1 MGQFPA
7 VFSARRYRAWTYGQ
21 TGRRKDDPKQIYN
34 FGKKLLYFNKYTY
47 ICDMREN
54 ENSTIGD
61 LMIWVT
67 VLGAGTFALEGL
79 CVHFIGKD
87 WLKIVFFLL
96 GAIVLIRES
105 VVEWRK
111 PGKSARSAK
120 SGQVDDR
127 LGQAD
132 SQSGRAVGKL
142 TWAEATKVCSMA
154 LTVFPIVFMPG
165 SNTSPLGKALLL
177 IAFFP
182 LMVYGLYR
190 SRRKEEAEARKEEEQ
205 LRAPMVLRDQ
215 VARSGRKVFIVC
227 SHARE
232 VDLHFEVDD
241 RMFLYSLPDGRFLV
255 LFRKDV
261 PLESFLG
268 TLADFRTEVDA
279 DEDAIGCYGLPHDGP
294 RPDLPLVF
302 VCNKDMESRPFEFD
316 PSTVPISAAVPV

>member
-1 MGQFPA
+1 
-7 VFSARRYRAWTYGQ
+7 
-21 TGRRKDDPKQIYN
+21 
-34 FGKKLLYFNKYTY
+34 
-47 ICDMREN
+47 MREN

-96 GAIVLIRES
+96 GVFVLIRES

-111 PGKSARSAK
+111 PGKSPRAGK
-120 SGQVDDR
+120 SGQVDS
-127 LGQAD
+127 LSGQAEGRSCHADGWSGQADDGSGRAKGKSGHAD
-132 SQSGRAVGKL
+132 SQSGRTVGKL

-165 SNTSPLGKALLL
+165 STTSPLVKALLL

-182 LMVYGLYR
+182 VMTHALYR
-190 SRRKEEAEARKEEEQ
+190 TRRKEEAEARKEEEQ

-261 PLESFLG
+261 PLDAFLG

-316 PSTVPISAAVPV
+316 SSTVPISAAVPV

>member
-1 MGQFPA
+1 M
-7 VFSARRYRAWTYGQ
+7 
-21 TGRRKDDPKQIYN
+21 N
-34 FGKKLLYFNKYTY
+34 FNKYTY

-96 GAIVLIRES
+96 GVLVLIRES

-111 PGKSARSAK
+111 PGKSPRAGK
-120 SGQVDDR
+120 SGQVDS
-127 LGQAD
+127 LSGQAEGRSCHADGWSGQADDGSGRAKGKSGQTD
-132 SQSGRAVGKL
+132 SQSGRTVGKL

-154 LTVFPIVFMPG
+154 LTVFPIVFLPG
-165 SNTSPLGKALLL
+165 STTSPLVKAVLL

-182 LMVYGLYR
+182 LMVYALYR

>member
-1 MGQFPA
+1 
-7 VFSARRYRAWTYGQ
+7 
-21 TGRRKDDPKQIYN
+21 
-34 FGKKLLYFNKYTY
+34 
-47 ICDMREN
+47 MREN

-79 CVHFIGKD
+79 CVHFIGRD

-111 PGKSARSAK
+111 PGKSPRAGK
-120 SGQVDDR
+120 SGQVDS
-127 LGQAD
+127 LSGQAEGRSCHADGWSGQADDGSGRAKGKSGQTD
-132 SQSGRAVGKL
+132 SQSGRTVGKL

-154 LTVFPIVFMPG
+154 LTVFPVVFLPG
-165 SNTSPLGKALLL
+165 STTSPLVKAVLL

-182 LMVYGLYR
+182 LMVYALYR
-190 SRRKEEAEARKEEEQ
+190 SRRKEEEEARKEEEQ

-316 PSTVPISAAVPV
+316 PSSVPISAAVPV

>member
-1 MGQFPA
+1 
-7 VFSARRYRAWTYGQ
+7 
-21 TGRRKDDPKQIYN
+21 
-34 FGKKLLYFNKYTY
+34 
-47 ICDMREN
+47 MREN

-79 CVHFIGKD
+79 CVHFIGRD

-111 PGKSARSAK
+111 PGKSPRAGK
-120 SGQVDDR
+120 SGQVDS
-127 LGQAD
+127 LSGQAEGRSCHADGWSGQADDGSGRAKGKSGQTD
-132 SQSGRAVGKL
+132 SQSGRTVGKL

-154 LTVFPIVFMPG
+154 LTVFPIVFLPG
-165 SNTSPLGKALLL
+165 STTSPLVKAVLL

-182 LMVYGLYR
+182 LMVYALYR
-190 SRRKEEAEARKEEEQ
+190 SRRKEEAEARKEEEEQ
-205 LRAPMVLRDQ
+205 RAPMVLRDQ

>member
-1 MGQFPA
+1 M
-7 VFSARRYRAWTYGQ
+7 
-21 TGRRKDDPKQIYN
+21 
-34 FGKKLLYFNKYTY
+34 YFNKYSY

-96 GAIVLIRES
+96 GVFVLIRES

-111 PGKSARSAK
+111 PGKSPRAGK

-127 LGQAD
+127 SGQSEGRSGKVDDKLGQVESRSGKVDSLSGHAD
-132 SQSGRAVGKL
+132 SQSGRTVGKL

-165 SNTSPLGKALLL
+165 STTSPLGKALLL

-182 LMVYGLYR
+182 VMTHALYR

-261 PLESFLG
+261 PLDAFLG

>member
-1 MGQFPA
+1 
-7 VFSARRYRAWTYGQ
+7 
-21 TGRRKDDPKQIYN
+21 
-34 FGKKLLYFNKYTY
+34 
-47 ICDMREN
+47 MREN

-79 CVHFIGKD
+79 CVHFIGRD

-111 PGKSARSAK
+111 PGKSPRAGK
-120 SGQVDDR
+120 SGQVDS
-127 LGQAD
+127 LSGQAEGRSCHADGWSGQADDGSGRAKGKSGQTD
-132 SQSGRAVGKL
+132 SQSGRTVGKL

-154 LTVFPIVFMPG
+154 LTVFPIVFLPG
-165 SNTSPLGKALLL
+165 STTSPLVKALLL

-182 LMVYGLYR
+182 VMTHALYR
-190 SRRKEEAEARKEEEQ
+190 SRRKEEAKARKEEEQ
-205 LRAPMVLRDQ
+205 QRAPMVLRDQ

>member
-1 MGQFPA
+1 
-7 VFSARRYRAWTYGQ
+7 
-21 TGRRKDDPKQIYN
+21 
-34 FGKKLLYFNKYTY
+34 
-47 ICDMREN
+47 
-54 ENSTIGD
+54 
-61 LMIWVT
+61 
-67 VLGAGTFALEGL
+67 
-79 CVHFIGKD
+79 VHFIGKD

-96 GAIVLIRES
+96 GVLVLIRES

-111 PGKSARSAK
+111 PGKSAGAAK

-127 LGQAD
+127 SGKVDNKSAQVESRSGKVDSLSGQTD

-154 LTVFPIVFMPG
+154 LTVFPIVFLPG

-190 SRRKEEAEARKEEEQ
+190 SRRKEEAEARKEEER
-205 LRAPMVLRDQ
+205 LRAPLVLRDQ

-227 SHARE
+227 AHARE

-241 RMFLYSLPDGRFLV
+241 RMFLYSLPGGRFLV

-261 PLESFLG
+261 PLDAFLG

>member
-1 MGQFPA
+1 
-7 VFSARRYRAWTYGQ
+7 
-21 TGRRKDDPKQIYN
+21 
-34 FGKKLLYFNKYTY
+34 
-47 ICDMREN
+47 MREN

-120 SGQVDDR
+120 SAQVESRSGKVDS
-127 LGQAD
+127 LSGQAD

-165 SNTSPLGKALLL
+165 SSTSPLVKALLL

-182 LMVYGLYR
+182 VMTHALYR
-190 SRRKEEAEARKEEEQ
+190 SRRKEEAEARKEEERQ
-205 LRAPMVLRDQ
+205 RAPLVLRDQ

-227 SHARE
+227 AHARE

-261 PLESFLG
+261 PLDAFLG

>member
-1 MGQFPA
+1 
-7 VFSARRYRAWTYGQ
+7 
-21 TGRRKDDPKQIYN
+21 
-34 FGKKLLYFNKYTY
+34 
-47 ICDMREN
+47 MREN
-54 ENSTIGD
+54 ENSTIWD

-96 GAIVLIRES
+96 GVLVWIRES

-111 PGKSARSAK
+111 PGKSARTAK
-120 SGQVDDR
+120 SGQVESWSGKVDGL
-127 LGQAD
+127 LGQTD

-142 TWAEATKVCSMA
+142 TWTEATKVCSMA
-154 LTVFPIVFMPG
+154 LTVFPIVFLPG
-165 SNTSPLGKALLL
+165 SNTSPQVKALLL

-182 LMVYGLYR
+182 LMVFALYR
-190 SRRKEEAEARKEEEQ
+190 SRRKEEKEARKEEER
-205 LRAPMVLRDQ
+205 LRAPLVLRDQ

-261 PLESFLG
+261 PLDAFLG

-294 RPDLPLVF
+294 RPDLPLAF
-302 VCNKDMESRPFEFD
+302 VCNRDMESRPFDFN

>member
-1 MGQFPA
+1 
-7 VFSARRYRAWTYGQ
+7 
-21 TGRRKDDPKQIYN
+21 
-34 FGKKLLYFNKYTY
+34 
-47 ICDMREN
+47 MREN

-79 CVHFIGKD
+79 CVHFIGRD

-111 PGKSARSAK
+111 PGKSPRAGK
-120 SGQVDDR
+120 SGQVDS
-127 LGQAD
+127 LSGQAEGRSCHADGWSGQADDGSGRAKGKSGQTD
-132 SQSGRAVGKL
+132 SQSGRTVGKL

-154 LTVFPIVFMPG
+154 LTVFPIVFLPG
-165 SNTSPLGKALLL
+165 STTSPLVKAVLL

-182 LMVYGLYR
+182 LMVYALYR

-205 LRAPMVLRDQ
+205 QRAPMVLRDQ

-241 RMFLYSLPDGRFLV
+241 RMFLYSLPGGRFLV
-255 LFRKDV
+255 LFRKAV
-261 PLESFLG
+261 PLESFRG

>member
-1 MGQFPA
+1 
-7 VFSARRYRAWTYGQ
+7 
-21 TGRRKDDPKQIYN
+21 
-34 FGKKLLYFNKYTY
+34 
-47 ICDMREN
+47 
-54 ENSTIGD
+54 
-61 LMIWVT
+61 MIWVT

-79 CVHFIGKD
+79 CVHFIGRD
-87 WLKIVFFLL
+87 WLKIVFFLIGVL
-96 GAIVLIRES
+96 VLIRES

-111 PGKSARSAK
+111 PGKSARTAK
-120 SGQVDDR
+120 SGQVDDKSGQVESWSGKVDG
-127 LGQAD
+127 LFGQAD
-132 SQSGRAVGKL
+132 SQAGRAVGKL

-154 LTVFPIVFMPG
+154 LTVFPIVFLPG
-165 SNTSPLGKALLL
+165 STDGPLVKVLLL

-182 LMVYGLYR
+182 VMAYALYR
-190 SRRKEEAEARKEEEQ
+190 TRRKEEAEARKEEER

-227 SHARE
+227 AHARE

-261 PLESFLG
+261 PLDAFLG

-279 DEDAIGCYGLPHDGP
+279 DEDAVGCYGLPHDGP

-302 VCNKDMESRPFEFD
+302 VCNKDMESRPFEFN
-316 PSTVPISAAVPV
+316 PSSVPISAAVPV

>member
-1 MGQFPA
+1 
-7 VFSARRYRAWTYGQ
+7 
-21 TGRRKDDPKQIYN
+21 
-34 FGKKLLYFNKYTY
+34 
-47 ICDMREN
+47 MREN

-96 GAIVLIRES
+96 GVFVLIRES

-111 PGKSARSAK
+111 PGKSPRAGK
-120 SGQVDDR
+120 SGQVDS
-127 LGQAD
+127 LSGQAEGRSCHADGWSGQADDGSGRAKGKSGQTD
-132 SQSGRAVGKL
+132 SQSGRTVGKL

-154 LTVFPIVFMPG
+154 LTVFPIVFLPG
-165 SNTSPLGKALLL
+165 STTSPLVKAVLL

-182 LMVYGLYR
+182 LMVYALYR

-205 LRAPMVLRDQ
+205 QRAPMVLRDQ

>member
-1 MGQFPA
+1 
-7 VFSARRYRAWTYGQ
+7 
-21 TGRRKDDPKQIYN
+21 
-34 FGKKLLYFNKYTY
+34 
-47 ICDMREN
+47 MREN

-79 CVHFIGKD
+79 CVHFIGRD

-111 PGKSARSAK
+111 PGKSPRAGK
-120 SGQVDDR
+120 SGQVDS
-127 LGQAD
+127 LSGQAEGRSCHADGWSGQADDGSGRAKGKSGQTD
-132 SQSGRAVGKL
+132 SQSGRTVGKL

-154 LTVFPIVFMPG
+154 LTVFPIVFLPG
-165 SNTSPLGKALLL
+165 STTSPLVKAVLL

-182 LMVYGLYR
+182 LMVYALYR

-205 LRAPMVLRDQ
+205 QRAPMVLRDQ

-261 PLESFLG
+261 PLDAFLG

-302 VCNKDMESRPFEFD
+302 VCNKEMKSRPCEFD
-316 PSTVPISAAVPV
+316 PPTVPISAAVPV

>member
-1 MGQFPA
+1 M
-7 VFSARRYRAWTYGQ
+7 
-21 TGRRKDDPKQIYN
+21 
-34 FGKKLLYFNKYTY
+34 
-47 ICDMREN
+47 
-54 ENSTIGD
+54 
-61 LMIWVT
+61 
-67 VLGAGTFALEGL
+67 EGL
-79 CVHFIGKD
+79 CVHFIGRD

-111 PGKSARSAK
+111 PGKSPRAGK
-120 SGQVDDR
+120 SGQVDS
-127 LGQAD
+127 LSGQAEGRSCHADGWSGQADDGSGRAKGKSGQTD
-132 SQSGRAVGKL
+132 SQSGRTVGKL

-154 LTVFPIVFMPG
+154 LTVFPIVFLPG
-165 SNTSPLGKALLL
+165 STTSPLVKAVLL

-182 LMVYGLYR
+182 LMVYALYR

-205 LRAPMVLRDQ
+205 QRAPMVLRDQ

>member
-1 MGQFPA
+1 
-7 VFSARRYRAWTYGQ
+7 
-21 TGRRKDDPKQIYN
+21 
-34 FGKKLLYFNKYTY
+34 
-47 ICDMREN
+47 MREN

-96 GAIVLIRES
+96 GVFVLIRES

-111 PGKSARSAK
+111 PGKSPRAGK
-120 SGQVDDR
+120 SGQVDS
-127 LGQAD
+127 LSGQAEGRSCHADGWSGQADDGSGRAKGKSGQTD
-132 SQSGRAVGKL
+132 SQSGRTVGKL

-165 SNTSPLGKALLL
+165 STTSPLVKAVLL

-182 LMVYGLYR
+182 LMVYALYR

-205 LRAPMVLRDQ
+205 QRAPMVLRDQ

>member
-1 MGQFPA
+1 
-7 VFSARRYRAWTYGQ
+7 
-21 TGRRKDDPKQIYN
+21 
-34 FGKKLLYFNKYTY
+34 
-47 ICDMREN
+47 MREN
-54 ENSTIGD
+54 ENSTIWD

-96 GAIVLIRES
+96 GVFVLIRES

-111 PGKSARSAK
+111 PGKSPRAGK
-120 SGQVDDR
+120 SGQVDS
-127 LGQAD
+127 LSGQAEGRSCHADGWSGQADDGSGRAKGKSGQTD
-132 SQSGRAVGKL
+132 SQSGRTVGKL

-165 SNTSPLGKALLL
+165 STTSPLVKALLL

-182 LMVYGLYR
+182 VMTHALYR

-261 PLESFLG
+261 PLDAFLG

>member
-1 MGQFPA
+1 
-7 VFSARRYRAWTYGQ
+7 
-21 TGRRKDDPKQIYN
+21 
-34 FGKKLLYFNKYTY
+34 
-47 ICDMREN
+47 MREN

-79 CVHFIGKD
+79 CVHFIGRD

-111 PGKSARSAK
+111 PGKSPRAGK
-120 SGQVDDR
+120 SGQVDS
-127 LGQAD
+127 LSGQAEGRSCHADGWSGQADDGSGRAKGKSGQTD
-132 SQSGRAVGKL
+132 SQSGRTVGKL

-154 LTVFPIVFMPG
+154 LTVFPIVFLPG
-165 SNTSPLGKALLL
+165 STTSPLVKAVLL

-182 LMVYGLYR
+182 LMVYALYR

-205 LRAPMVLRDQ
+205 QRAPMVLRDQ

-261 PLESFLG
+261 PLDAFLG

>member
-1 MGQFPA
+1 
-7 VFSARRYRAWTYGQ
+7 
-21 TGRRKDDPKQIYN
+21 
-34 FGKKLLYFNKYTY
+34 
-47 ICDMREN
+47 MREN

-96 GAIVLIRES
+96 GVLVLIRES

-111 PGKSARSAK
+111 PGKSAGAAK
-120 SGQVDDR
+120 SAQVDNKSAQVESRSGKVDS
-127 LGQAD
+127 LSGQAD

-154 LTVFPIVFMPG
+154 LTVFPIVFLPG

-190 SRRKEEAEARKEEEQ
+190 SRRKEEAEARKEEER
-205 LRAPMVLRDQ
+205 LRAPLVLRDQ
-215 VARSGRKVFIVC
+215 VARSARKVFIVC
-227 SHARE
+227 AHARE

-261 PLESFLG
+261 PLDAFLG

>member
-1 MGQFPA
+1 MEENRN
-7 VFSARRYRAWTYGQ
+7 S
-21 TGRRKDDPKQIYN
+21 IYWD
-34 FGKKLLYFNKYTY
+34 LL
-47 ICDMREN
+47 
-54 ENSTIGD
+54 
-61 LMIWVT
+61 IWVT

-79 CVHFIGKD
+79 FIHIIDRVWVKLVFIQIGLVVLLRESIVEKRKPERVAKVGA
-87 WLKIVFFLL
+87 LTLTEAAKIVSFAMTLFPLVFL
-96 GAIVLIRES
+96 
-105 VVEWRK
+105 
-111 PGKSARSAK
+111 PG
-120 SGQVDDR
+120 
-127 LGQAD
+127 D
-132 SQSGRAVGKL
+132 SISQPGR
-142 TWAEATKVCSMA
+142 
-154 LTVFPIVFMPG
+154 I
-165 SNTSPLGKALLL
+165 LLL
-177 IAFFP
+177 LAFFP
-182 LMVYGLYR
+182 LGAWGLYR
-190 SRRKEEAEARKEEEQ
+190 TRRKEEEKARKEEEQ
-205 LRAPMVLRDQ
+205 QRAPMVLRDQ

>member
-1 MGQFPA
+1 
-7 VFSARRYRAWTYGQ
+7 
-21 TGRRKDDPKQIYN
+21 
-34 FGKKLLYFNKYTY
+34 
-47 ICDMREN
+47 MREN
-54 ENSTIGD
+54 ENSTIWD

-96 GAIVLIRES
+96 GVFVLIRES

-111 PGKSARSAK
+111 PGKSPRAGK

-127 LGQAD
+127 SGQSEGRSGQVDDRSGQTD
-132 SQSGRAVGKL
+132 SQSGRTVGKL

-165 SNTSPLGKALLL
+165 STTSPLVKALLL

-182 LMVYGLYR
+182 VMTHALYR
-190 SRRKEEAEARKEEEQ
+190 SRRKEEEKARKEEEQ
-205 LRAPMVLRDQ
+205 QRAPMVLRDQ

-255 LFRKDV
+255 LFRKDI
-261 PLESFLG
+261 PLDAFLG

-316 PSTVPISAAVPV
+316 SSTVPISAAVPV

>member
-1 MGQFPA
+1 M
-7 VFSARRYRAWTYGQ
+7 
-21 TGRRKDDPKQIYN
+21 
-34 FGKKLLYFNKYTY
+34 YFNKYSY

-79 CVHFIGKD
+79 CVHFIGRD

-111 PGKSARSAK
+111 PGKSPRAGK
-120 SGQVDDR
+120 SGQVDS
-127 LGQAD
+127 LSGQAEGRSCHADGWSGQADDGSGRAKGKSGQTD
-132 SQSGRAVGKL
+132 SQSGRTVGKL

-154 LTVFPIVFMPG
+154 LTVFPIVFLPG
-165 SNTSPLGKALLL
+165 STTSPLVKAVLL

-182 LMVYGLYR
+182 LMVYALYR

-205 LRAPMVLRDQ
+205 QRAPMVLRDQ

>member
-1 MGQFPA
+1 
-7 VFSARRYRAWTYGQ
+7 
-21 TGRRKDDPKQIYN
+21 
-34 FGKKLLYFNKYTY
+34 
-47 ICDMREN
+47 MREN
-54 ENSTIGD
+54 ENSTIWD

-96 GAIVLIRES
+96 GVLVLIRES

-111 PGKSARSAK
+111 PGKSAGAAK

-127 LGQAD
+127 SGKVDSLSGQTD

-154 LTVFPIVFMPG
+154 LTVFPIVFLPG

-190 SRRKEEAEARKEEEQ
+190 SRRKEEAEARKEEER

-227 SHARE
+227 AHARA

-241 RMFLYSLPDGRFLV
+241 RLFLYSLPDGRFLV

-261 PLESFLG
+261 PLDAFLG

-279 DEDAIGCYGLPHDGP
+279 DEDAIGCYGLSHDGP

-302 VCNKDMESRPFEFD
+302 VCNKEMESRPFEFD

>member
-1 MGQFPA
+1 
-7 VFSARRYRAWTYGQ
+7 
-21 TGRRKDDPKQIYN
+21 
-34 FGKKLLYFNKYTY
+34 
-47 ICDMREN
+47 MREN
-54 ENSTIGD
+54 ENSTIWD

-111 PGKSARSAK
+111 PGKSAGAAK
-120 SGQVDDR
+120 SAQVESRSGKVDSLSGQT
-127 LGQAD
+127 D

-154 LTVFPIVFMPG
+154 LTVFPIVFLPG

-190 SRRKEEAEARKEEEQ
+190 TRRKEEAEARKEEER
-205 LRAPMVLRDQ
+205 LRAPLVLRDQ

-227 SHARE
+227 AHARE

-261 PLESFLG
+261 PLDAFLG

>member
-1 MGQFPA
+1 
-7 VFSARRYRAWTYGQ
+7 
-21 TGRRKDDPKQIYN
+21 
-34 FGKKLLYFNKYTY
+34 
-47 ICDMREN
+47 MREN

-79 CVHFIGKD
+79 CVHFIGRD

-111 PGKSARSAK
+111 PGKSPRAGK
-120 SGQVDDR
+120 SGQVDS
-127 LGQAD
+127 LSGQAEGRSCHADGWSGQADDGSGRAKGKSGQTD
-132 SQSGRAVGKL
+132 SQSGRTVGKL

-165 SNTSPLGKALLL
+165 STTSPLVKALLL

-182 LMVYGLYR
+182 VMTHALYR
-190 SRRKEEAEARKEEEQ
+190 SRRKEEEKARKEEEQ

-268 TLADFRTEVDA
+268 TLADFRTEVDD

-302 VCNKDMESRPFEFD
+302 VCNKDMESRPFEFN

>member
-1 MGQFPA
+1 
-7 VFSARRYRAWTYGQ
+7 
-21 TGRRKDDPKQIYN
+21 
-34 FGKKLLYFNKYTY
+34 
-47 ICDMREN
+47 MREN

-79 CVHFIGKD
+79 CVHFIGRD

-111 PGKSARSAK
+111 PGKSPRAGK
-120 SGQVDDR
+120 SGQVDS
-127 LGQAD
+127 LSGQAEGRSCHADGWSGQADDGSGRAKGKSGQTD
-132 SQSGRAVGKL
+132 SQSGRTVGKL

-154 LTVFPIVFMPG
+154 LTVFPIVFLPG
-165 SNTSPLGKALLL
+165 STTSPLVKAVLL

-182 LMVYGLYR
+182 LMVYALYR

-205 LRAPMVLRDQ
+205 QRAPMVLRDQ

>member
-1 MGQFPA
+1 MG
-7 VFSARRYRAWTYGQ
+7 
-21 TGRRKDDPKQIYN
+21 
-34 FGKKLLYFNKYTY
+34 
-47 ICDMREN
+47 EN
-54 ENSTIGD
+54 ENGTIGD
-61 LMIWVT
+61 LLVWVT

-79 CVHFIGKD
+79 CVHFIGRD

-96 GAIVLIRES
+96 GVVVLIRES

-111 PGKSARSAK
+111 PGKSAGAAK

-127 LGQAD
+127 SGKVDSLSGQTD

-154 LTVFPIVFMPG
+154 LTVFPIVFLPG

-190 SRRKEEAEARKEEEQ
+190 SRRKEEAEARKEEER

-227 SHARE
+227 AHARE

-241 RMFLYSLPDGRFLV
+241 RLFLYSLPDGRFLV

-261 PLESFLG
+261 PLDAFLG

-279 DEDAIGCYGLPHDGP
+279 DEDAIGCYGLSHDGP

-302 VCNKDMESRPFEFD
+302 VCNKDMESRPFEFN